1 MELLMTSVPLW
12 AMLATQAV
20 GFGIC
25 ALFYHRIQQRLGGH
39 AESIANMDEWADDV
53 EEFIKRTKSLDRQK
67 VVRYAI
73 DPRIADSSVSPS
85 SSLLRYRRN
94 RATAH

>member
-1 MELLMTSVPLW
+1 VDMMLMPVPLW
-12 AMLATQAV
+12 AVLAIQAIS
-20 GFGIC
+20 FGIC
-25 ALFYHRIQQRLGGH
+25 ALLYHRLQQRLGGH

-53 EEFIKRTKSLDRQK
+53 EEFIRRTKSLERQK

-73 DPRIADSSVSPS
+73 DPRIADSSASPS
-85 SSLLRYRRN
+85 SSLSKYRRN